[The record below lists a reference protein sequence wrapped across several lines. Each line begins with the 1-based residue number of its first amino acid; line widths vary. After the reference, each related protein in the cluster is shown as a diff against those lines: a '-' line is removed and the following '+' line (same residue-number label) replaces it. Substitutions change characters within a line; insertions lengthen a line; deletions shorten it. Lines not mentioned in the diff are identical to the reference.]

1 MFLVV
6 EDGDLVVASHQGLED
21 DTHFWIG
28 LYLASDFLSI
38 GRNQRDV
45 QLVQLVGEG
54 MAVLVLRLE
63 CKFSDRFSW
72 NRIPVG
78 TAEDVGA
85 TSRFGSLRLLL
96 LLLWGRCA
104 ADVEVEGR
112 IQDVL
117 IVVKHRHLVHSR
129 PILFEDDVERAVTIV
144 SHLSRAVSLSSR
156 RLYLDTEVVRRVLVG
171 DSRSIFLLSR
181 HFEPRQLFLGLLRL
195 LWLLLLR
202 LLLLLLLWGRCASD
216 VDVEGA
222 ALNMFIMIFHSYFI
236 VSRCSRGKENAIGII
251 LLIRKEL
258 ISKKL

>member
-117 IVVKHRHLVHSR
+117 VVVQHRHLVHSR

-181 HFEPRQLFLGLLRL
+181 HFEPRQLFLRL
-195 LWLLLLR
+195 LCLLWLLLR
-202 LLLLLLLWGRCASD
+202 LLLWGGCAAD

-222 ALNMFIMIFHSYFI
+222 ALNMFIVIFNSYLI

-251 LLIRKEL
+251 LLIFKEL
-258 ISKKL
+258 ISKKM